1 MLTKTDDTIISVTC
15 DAMNMHIYANR
26 VTRIDSCGEG
36 GEQSD
41 AQEIASH
48 TIQVLIKAKCC
59 A

>member
-36 GEQSD
+36 GSRVMPKKSQAIPYRS
-41 AQEIASH
+41 
-48 TIQVLIKAKCC
+48 
-59 A
+59 